1 MPGGYGLVLG
11 GLSLSFSTVLSLTLQ
26 CGPPCETVTTC
37 DDKGVWPPDPQNG
50 LSNSHAFLYPGPS
63 RATPT
68 LASLLEV
75 FSPLKHFSA
84 GEKKHTHT
92 QTTGLFHPMKRSFF
106 LVPEQSLHMREACL
120 LSCEFMS
127 QGWHHQL
134 RHTCMLSPNPS
145 AVPAG
150 VRLVSSHLVDGQI
163 VVLKSDLKPGSQQG
177 PDSTIGAPGFA
188 LHISLRSGR

>member
-1 MPGGYGLVLG
+1 MAWSRAA
-11 GLSLSFSTVLSLTLQ
+11 GLSLSFPMVPSLTPK
-26 CGPPCETVTTC
+26 CGPPCET
-37 DDKGVWPPDPQNG
+37 WPSDPQNG
-50 LSNSHAFLYPGPS
+50 LSSSLASLYLGSS
-63 RATPT
+63 RATHT

-75 FSPLKHFSA
+75 FLPLKHFLQ
-84 GEKKHTHT
+84 EKKKNP

-127 QGWHHQL
+127 QGWHRQPW
-134 RHTCMLSPNPS
+134 HTCVLSPNPS
-145 AVPAG
+145 AVLAG
-150 VRLVSSHLVDGQI
+150 VRLVSSHLVDGQL

-177 PDSTIGAPGFA
+177 PDSTINAPGFA